1 MIILPYI
8 PYFFA
13 QFSTFIGEIMG
24 FYLLG
29 IACAILSKG
38 FQCISYMGISLLKII
53 YLYIT
58 QKQLE
63 KYVKY
68 IKYLIY
74 TIILCDIVEFIMNE
88 VLIFQQPY
96 NYQMV

>member
-1 MIILPYI
+1 MR
-8 PYFFA
+8 
-13 QFSTFIGEIMG
+13 
-24 FYLLG
+24 
-29 IACAILSKG
+29 KG
-38 FQCISYMGISLLKII
+38 VKII

-63 KYVKY
+63 KYLKY
-68 IKYLIY
+68 IKYILY
-74 TIILCDIVEFIMNE
+74 TIILYDIIEFVMNE

>member
-1 MIILPYI
+1 MLLLPYI
-8 PYFFA
+8 PYFCVQVSIFV
-13 QFSTFIGEIMG
+13 GELMG

-74 TIILCDIVEFIMNE
+74 TIILYDIIVFVMNE
-88 VLIFQQPY
+88 FLIFQQQY

>member
-1 MIILPYI
+1 MLLLPYI
-8 PYFFA
+8 PYYISEFA
-13 QFSTFIGEIMG
+13 LFIGQIMG

-29 IACAILSKG
+29 IACAMLSKG

-63 KYVKY
+63 KYVKC

-74 TIILCDIVEFIMNE
+74 TIIVYDIIEFIISEIRM
-88 VLIFQQPY
+88 IG
-96 NYQMV
+96 

>member
-8 PYFFA
+8 PYFFV
-13 QFSTFIGEIMG
+13 QFSTFVGQMMG

-68 IKYLIY
+68 IKYILYTLILY
-74 TIILCDIVEFIMNE
+74 DIIEFIMNE

-96 NYQMV
+96 NYQIV

>member
-1 MIILPYI
+1 MLLLPYI
-8 PYFFA
+8 PYYISEFA
-13 QFSTFIGEIMG
+13 LFIGQTMG

-29 IACAILSKG
+29 IACAMLSKG

-63 KYVKY
+63 KYVKC

-74 TIILCDIVEFIMNE
+74 TIIVYDIIEFIISEIRM
-88 VLIFQQPY
+88 IG
-96 NYQMV
+96 

>member
-8 PYFFA
+8 PYFIYQLSIFVDK
-13 QFSTFIGEIMG
+13 FMG

-29 IACAILSKG
+29 IVFAILGKG
-38 FQCISYMGISLLKII
+38 FQCISYLGATFLKVI

-58 QKQLE
+58 E
-63 KYVKY
+63 KKLQNYVKY

-74 TIILCDIVEFIMNE
+74 TIILCDIVEFIISE
-88 VLIFQQPY
+88 ILINDLPY
-96 NYQMV
+96 YY

>member
-1 MIILPYI
+1 VGQM
-8 PYFFA
+8 
-13 QFSTFIGEIMG
+13 MG

-38 FQCISYMGISLLKII
+38 FQYISYMGISLLKII

-68 IKYLIY
+68 IKYMLYALILY
-74 TIILCDIVEFIMNE
+74 DIIEFVMNE